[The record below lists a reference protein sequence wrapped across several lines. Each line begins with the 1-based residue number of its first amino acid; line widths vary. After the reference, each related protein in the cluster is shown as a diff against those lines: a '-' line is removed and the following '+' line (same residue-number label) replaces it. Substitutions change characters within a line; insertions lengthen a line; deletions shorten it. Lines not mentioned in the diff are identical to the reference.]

1 MSKRPTPRPRSQ
13 DGVDLFLSTAG
24 KPKQR
29 QGWSPDGFA
38 TPDSQS
44 ERRQEAP
51 ACTALRPALGTAPR
65 GPPAPRCLILGPLG
79 PGQLCIPRS
88 HAQRA
93 TSTGGAGPA
102 HRPPCRSPNSKGRL
116 HLPSSSLTLQKMPKA
131 ERGRDSDSGRR
142 QEEPPGCPAETCA
155 CPGLPDHAGDPGPT
169 RVGSAGG
176 PASCSSGPTGPG
188 AACRVLD
195 QRPRLPGELG
205 PPSGRPMS
213 SCPVTARQQGLL
225 GRTSV
230 GARAHELT
238 ASLGAGWLGTRA
250 RGGSL
255 SGHFPVS
262 NSHCNIICDPKRRP
276 WGPRAS
282 EFSVRSLPR
291 AGGGGWAGGAA
302 LRAEVHTPRR
312 RARPWERAAGRWP
325 LGSTTGQ
332 GGSVPRALGS
342 VFTLPARTPRVFLR
356 GPRAPPSPLRWEG
369 PVPTPAGRATSQ
381 KWGQAGDRDATQP
394 LRCPS
399 DSPPALR

>member
-1 MSKRPTPRPRSQ
+1 MSKRPTPRPCSQ

-102 HRPPCRSPNSKGRL
+102 HRPPSRSPSSKGRL

-142 QEEPPGCPAETCA
+142 QEEPPGCRAETCA

-230 GARAHELT
+230 GARARARAHGLAGCRLAGHPRLRRVTVGTLPGLELT
-238 ASLGAGWLGTRA
+238 LQHHL
-250 RGGSL
+250 
-255 SGHFPVS
+255 
-262 NSHCNIICDPKRRP
+262 
-276 WGPRAS
+276 
-282 EFSVRSLPR
+282 
-291 AGGGGWAGGAA
+291 
-302 LRAEVHTPRR
+302 
-312 RARPWERAAGRWP
+312 
-325 LGSTTGQ
+325 
-332 GGSVPRALGS
+332 
-342 VFTLPARTPRVFLR
+342 
-356 GPRAPPSPLRWEG
+356 
-369 PVPTPAGRATSQ
+369 
-381 KWGQAGDRDATQP
+381 
-394 LRCPS
+394 
-399 DSPPALR
+399 

>member
-1 MSKRPTPRPRSQ
+1 MHSTETGLGHGAPRPACSTLSDPGATGARAALHPQ
-13 DGVDLFLSTAG
+13 VTRTEGDL
-24 KPKQR
+24 Q
-29 QGWSPDGFA
+29 
-38 TPDSQS
+38 
-44 ERRQEAP
+44 
-51 ACTALRPALGTAPR
+51 
-65 GPPAPRCLILGPLG
+65 
-79 PGQLCIPRS
+79 
-88 HAQRA
+88 
-93 TSTGGAGPA
+93 GGAGPA
-102 HRPPCRSPNSKGRL
+102 HRPPCRSPSSKGRL

-142 QEEPPGCPAETCA
+142 QEEPPGCRAETCA

-291 AGGGGWAGGAA
+291 AGGGCTGGPAVGTGRGPLAPGEHDRPGRLGAQGTRLRLHAA
-302 LRAEVHTPRR
+302 RSNAACVPPGSPRTPKPTQVG
-312 RARPWERAAGRWP
+312 RARADTG
-325 LGSTTGQ
+325 GQ
-332 GGSVPRALGS
+332 GHIPEVG
-342 VFTLPARTPRVFLR
+342 T
-356 GPRAPPSPLRWEG
+356 
-369 PVPTPAGRATSQ
+369 GR
-381 KWGQAGDRDATQP
+381 
-394 LRCPS
+394 
-399 DSPPALR
+399 

>member
-65 GPPAPRCLILGPLG
+65 GPPAPRCLILGPLE

-102 HRPPCRSPNSKGRL
+102 HRPPCRSPSSKGRL

-142 QEEPPGCPAETCA
+142 QEAPPGCRAETCA

-213 SCPVTARQQGLL
+213 SCPVTASSRDFSAVPPSGRA
-225 GRTSV
+225 RTSSRPRWV
-230 GARAHELT
+230 PAGWAPAPAEGHCRDTSRSRTHT
-238 ASLGAGWLGTRA
+238 ATSSVTPRGGPGGPGLQSSLCALCRERGAGAGPVELPSGRRCTPHA
-250 RGGSL
+250 DAHGRG
-255 SGHFPVS
+255 
-262 NSHCNIICDPKRRP
+262 N
-276 WGPRAS
+276 GPRA
-282 EFSVRSLPR
+282 
-291 AGGGGWAGGAA
+291 AGPWG
-302 LRAEVHTPRR
+302 
-312 RARPWERAAGRWP
+312 ARPARAA
-325 LGSTTGQ
+325 
-332 GGSVPRALGS
+332 
-342 VFTLPARTPRVFLR
+342 
-356 GPRAPPSPLRWEG
+356 
-369 PVPTPAGRATSQ
+369 
-381 KWGQAGDRDATQP
+381 
-394 LRCPS
+394 RCPGH
-399 DSPPALR
+399 